1 MKKLLLSIITM
12 VTITATMV
20 SCGSKETPKDVAIN
34 FTKELNALNYDGAK
48 KFGTPE
54 TVKFL
59 DMLASFS
66 SMVPDSLKESSKNLK
81 VEAVDE
87 VINGDNAEVRIK
99 NGDKGDEKIHLVKTN
114 GKWLVNMS
122 KDNSMGGEGDQIPL
136 EESDAPADDSNSV
149 APVQEP
155 ADAPAH

>member
-12 VTITATMV
+12 VTITATLV
-20 SCGSKETPKDVAIN
+20 SCGSKETPKDVAVN

-48 KFGTPE
+48 KYGTPE

-59 DMLASFS
+59 DMLSSFS
-66 SMVPDSLKESSKNLK
+66 SMVPDSLKEINKNFK
-81 VEAVDE
+81 VEAIDE
-87 VINGDNAEVRIK
+87 TINGDNAEVHIM
-99 NGDKGDEKIHLVKTN
+99 NGDKGDEKIQLVKIN
-114 GKWLVNMS
+114 GKWLVNMT

-136 EESDAPADDSNSV
+136 EEGDAPADDSNGV

-155 ADAPAH
+155 TDTTAH